1 VHPPS
6 SGSTVAVNGESPPAT
21 RTQTS
26 VSVGGVIAYQT
37 LVAFAGALMGK
48 QRAGSVASRPA
59 LAKSTVST
67 KGNVLTAVAS
77 AQWSFDGAPMAGAAV
92 ASRTSAMGPAHGS
105 DRRRMAD
112 APTLRRPATI
122 GRRSESSLQRR
133 ATAPARRRCRRSR
146 LVVVGD
152 DDA

>member
-26 VSVGGVIAYQT
+26 VSTGGVIAYQT

-77 AQWSFDGAPMAGAAV
+77 AQWSFDGAPIAGAAV

-105 DRRRMAD
+105 DRRRM
-112 APTLRRPATI
+112 
-122 GRRSESSLQRR
+122 GRRSHTAASRYNR
-133 ATAPARRRCRRSR
+133 AKVG
-146 LVVVGD
+146 VVVAAAR
-152 DDA
+152 DDAHAPPLPLISSSCCW